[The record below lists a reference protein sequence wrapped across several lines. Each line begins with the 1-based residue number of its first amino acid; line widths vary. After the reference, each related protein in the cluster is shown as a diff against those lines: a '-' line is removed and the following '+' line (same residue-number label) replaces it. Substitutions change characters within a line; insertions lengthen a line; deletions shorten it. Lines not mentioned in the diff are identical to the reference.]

1 MASWGQVRDALPGA
15 RWASACVC
23 VLVRRSCSSPREV
36 SEALWCVAWFFVLS
50 IPVFLGRA
58 CLGWGGAGGDSSGE
72 LAARPP
78 RRRRRRPGRGHL
90 GPVGGCSSRGGG
102 AGRAGL
108 WPRAWA
114 GMRASSPAP
123 RLGTARGS
131 STEDRRRGEPDSEL
145 SNRLLWP
152 KVGGSGEI
160 GVGVV
165 IVIQLASLA
174 FCLIGFFNLL
184 TFEAHEVGRKKKS

>member
-1 MASWGQVRDALPGA
+1 MPSPARAGRVRV
-15 RWASACVC
+15 R

-36 SEALWCVAWFFVLS
+36 SEALWCVAWFFVPS
-50 IPVFLGRA
+50 IPAFLG
-58 CLGWGGAGGDSSGE
+58 LFGVGWGRGDRSGE

-78 RRRRRRPGRGHL
+78 RRRRQDRGHL
-90 GPVGGCSSRGGG
+90 GPVEGCSSRGGG

-131 STEDRRRGEPDSEL
+131 STEDRRRGDPDSEL
-145 SNRLLWP
+145 SNRFLWP

-174 FCLIGFFNLL
+174 FCLIGFFTLL
-184 TFEAHEVGRKKKS
+184 TFEAREVGRKKKVRNVVKVSPG